1 MDEEDEAQDGASA
14 HKWKFI
20 YLARTDL
27 AQVPPD
33 VAREILT
40 KYDPLVRGFV
50 RRFPAALL
58 SARFDEDDLYNVGRA
73 MLLQFWAIYDPERGR
88 TYGGGSF
95 RGWATFLFRQAF
107 AKIQRDL
114 FQNPEIPSDVGD
126 PRLAEMVFE
135 AGAGREDSRATGHS
149 WARAY
154 VIGGGPAW
162 ARDNLTVEPE
172 LEEALDDRRELAR
185 LDAAREAL
193 PARHRFIR
201 QGLREGRTSEAIA
214 ADLGLSRQRVDQ
226 IRVDAMRGLRVQ
238 LGLDDEDEEDDEDP
252 GPARS
257 PRRRLAATL
266 TP

>member
-14 HKWKFI
+14 HKWKYI

-33 VAREILT
+33 VARAILT
-40 KYDPLVRGFV
+40 QYDPLVRGFV

-58 SARFDEDDLYNVGRA
+58 GTRFDEDDLYNVGRA

-95 RGWATFLFRQAF
+95 QGWATFLFRQAF
-107 AKIQRDL
+107 TKISRDL
-114 FQNPEIPSDVGD
+114 YQNPEIVCDVAD
-126 PRLAEMVFE
+126 PGMAEGPWINWADRRKE
-135 AGAGREDSRATGHS
+135 GHATAQAHVIGGFPE
-149 WARAY
+149 WARAHL
-154 VIGGGPAW
+154 A
-162 ARDNLTVEPE
+162 VEPE
-172 LEEALDDRRELAR
+172 FEEALDEQRELAR
-185 LDAAREAL
+185 LDAALEAL
-193 PARHRFIR
+193 PARHRFIL

-252 GPARS
+252 EPARS